1 MKKASSTSRLFFVD
15 VANADALLS
24 LPREILDHDMEDS
37 GRRSQA
43 RRQAGKIQWRESVD
57 RLSIYVGWMDCTA
70 SRIHGLTHSRVSGQS
85 RAEINKITIQHATAS
100 GRGWRQKV
108 SMQPCTKAILL
119 HPTEN
124 LCFLALLY
132 FGLIDSLVQGTL
144 LGCMVEV
151 PRLSKSLD
159 LHESTHGRMPIPPVL
174 AIQRGDADWISNQRA
189 YKGRGVR
196 CRTA

>member
-1 MKKASSTSRLFFVD
+1 
-15 VANADALLS
+15 
-24 LPREILDHDMEDS
+24 
-37 GRRSQA
+37 
-43 RRQAGKIQWRESVD
+43 
-57 RLSIYVGWMDCTA
+57 
-70 SRIHGLTHSRVSGQS
+70 
-85 RAEINKITIQHATAS
+85 
-100 GRGWRQKV
+100 
-108 SMQPCTKAILL
+108 MQPCTKAILL

>member
-1 MKKASSTSRLFFVD
+1 
-15 VANADALLS
+15 
-24 LPREILDHDMEDS
+24 MEDS

-100 GRGWRQKV
+100 GRGRRQKV

-151 PRLSKSLD
+151 SRLSKSLD
-159 LHESTHGRMPIPPVL
+159 LHESTHGRMPIPPSPSHSAWRCL
-174 AIQRGDADWISNQRA
+174 LDLESESIQRPRSPMSHSLSGDQYTLKILQI
-189 YKGRGVR
+189 
-196 CRTA
+196 